1 MDELSAVI
9 VTADAQRSREVA
21 DLAGALRAD
30 GIRFR
35 HVSEQSALGPLTGPD
50 APDLALL
57 PASLGAQRVRRL
69 CALVARAPRP
79 PAIMVYL
86 DGTLAA
92 LEECVG
98 SGLHYLVPPFRG
110 PLIRAQLVCTAER
123 RAMAATLVR
132 MEHDAQLR
140 ELEREL
146 SIAREIQAGFLPA
159 SLPAAAGWDL
169 AVRFRPARHVAGDF
183 YDAFT
188 ADQGRRVFLAIAD
201 VCDKGVGAAL
211 FTALV
216 RTLLRHISQ
225 GGQVAAPDCPPVAE
239 AMADPVTHAIA
250 STNAYMVRH
259 HRHQGY
265 FATVF
270 FGMLDLETGE
280 LTYVNGGHNP
290 PVLRRHGGALEHLSL
305 TGPAVGL
312 NPDACYRPATVR
324 LERGDS
330 LLLFT
335 DGVTEARD
343 ASGRFFGE
351 RRLLAQLLP
360 PVTDSAQLL
369 DRIEARV
376 RKHTGVAD
384 QSDDITL
391 FAVRR
396 RASS

>member
-9 VTADAQRSREVA
+9 VTADAQRSRAVA

-30 GIRFR
+30 GIQFR
-35 HVSEQSALGPLTGPD
+35 HVSEHSALDPLTGPE

-69 CALVARAPRP
+69 CALAARASRP

-98 SGLHYLVPPFRG
+98 AGLHYLVPPFRG

-183 YDAFT
+183 YDAFS

-216 RTLLRHISQ
+216 RTLLRHVSQ
-225 GGQVAAPDCPPVAE
+225 PGLLCAVPEDSSTMETVS
-239 AMADPVTHAIA
+239 DPVTHAIA
-250 STNAYMVRH
+250 STNAYMARH

-270 FGMLDLETGE
+270 FGMLELESGE

-290 PVLRRHGGALEHLSL
+290 PVLRRRGGALEHLSL

-312 NPDACYRPATVR
+312 DPDGSYRPATVR

-343 ASGRFFGE
+343 AAGRFFGE

-360 PVTDSAQLL
+360 PVTDSAALL

-376 RKHTGVAD
+376 QKHTGVAD

-396 RASS
+396 ED